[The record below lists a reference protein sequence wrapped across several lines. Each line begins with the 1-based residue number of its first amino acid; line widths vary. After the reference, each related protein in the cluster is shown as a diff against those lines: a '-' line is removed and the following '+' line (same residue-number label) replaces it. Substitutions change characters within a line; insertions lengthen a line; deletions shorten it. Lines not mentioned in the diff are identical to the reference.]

1 LRYAAMP
8 TDIRRRDDRVLK
20 REYATWCRVLADN
33 VTEKLREKNRLGG
46 ARTVRVKISVSSD
59 TAIML
64 RFIATELELQ
74 HAQSASRLDHTAL
87 WRIRRAGRRWFRSRD
102 YGAMR
107 RQLLRELGELL

>member
-1 LRYAAMP
+1 M
-8 TDIRRRDDRVLK
+8 LK

-33 VTEKLREKNRLGG
+33 VTDKLREKNRLGG

-74 HAQSASRLDHTAL
+74 HAQSASRLDRSAL
-87 WRIRRAGRRWFRSRD
+87 ARIQRAGRRWFRSRD
-102 YGAMR
+102 YDATKS
-107 RQLLRELGELL
+107 QLLRELGDLM